1 MRKLPAVALGIV
13 LLSTAPARATLVPDT
28 GATLDSSDPN
38 WSVLWRPVSASGSSS
53 GALAHAPL
61 VSSIPSPPWQPNVAG
76 VNNWLGVNA
85 EATIPGAPGDGS
97 RRYEYAFTTSIA
109 LPAAQTVHGAIGYD
123 NFFVGGFID
132 GSFDAATGTYTPG
145 TQFASPLS
153 LLGPGM
159 ENRSGFCRDGDGAL
173 PSGSFP
179 TCTVNFAFE
188 LPAGTYK
195 LTLVVQGD
203 GVTDGF
209 ILNQQGVTL
218 VPEPAALAWL
228 APGLLAALAAR
239 RRGRQILRSRP
250 AHQGSRSLR
259 L

>member
-1 MRKLPAVALGIV
+1 MLLCLG
-13 LLSTAPARATLVPDT
+13 APVRATTLVPDT

-38 WSVLWRPVSASGSSS
+38 WSVLWRPVSPSGTSV

-85 EATIPGAPGDGS
+85 AATIPDAPGDGS
-97 RRYEYAFTTSIA
+97 RRYEYAFTTAIS
-109 LPAAQTVHGAIGYD
+109 LPAAQTVRGAIGYD
-123 NFFVGGFID
+123 NFFVGGFVD

-153 LLGPGM
+153 LLGAGN
-159 ENRSGFCRDGDGAL
+159 ENKSGFCRDGDGFL
-173 PSGSFP
+173 PSSSFS
-179 TCTVNFAFE
+179 TCTVNFAFA
-188 LPAGTYK
+188 LPAGDYK

-218 VPEPAALAWL
+218 VPEPVALAWL
-228 APGLLAALAAR
+228 GPALLAAL
-239 RRGRQILRSRP
+239 QILRSRP